1 METMPS
7 SSDSA
12 PGISA
17 YLTED
22 CGSQTRAPLDSAAEN
37 AGGQHSGQNPGQNG
51 DGHRPPLQGGV
62 EEKIWGQLRE
72 CYDPEI
78 PLNIVDLGLVYGVSV
93 KGNQANVQMTLT
105 SPGCH
110 LGGQIAGNVQ
120 ERLLALAEIE
130 EANVELVWDP
140 PWHQS
145 MISAEGRKAL
155 GLEAS

>member
-1 METMPS
+1 MDSSPQPS
-7 SSDSA
+7 
-12 PGISA
+12 P
-17 YLTED
+17 
-22 CGSQTRAPLDSAAEN
+22 AAGEIKP
-37 AGGQHSGQNPGQNG
+37 A
-51 DGHRPPLQGGV
+51 DLEAAV
-62 EEKIWGQLRE
+62 WEQLRN

-78 PLNIVDLGLVYGVSV
+78 PLNIVDLGLVYDVAVNGGQINV
-93 KGNQANVQMTLT
+93 KMTLT

-120 ERLLALAEIE
+120 ERLLGLDEVD

-155 GLEAS
+155 GLDAS